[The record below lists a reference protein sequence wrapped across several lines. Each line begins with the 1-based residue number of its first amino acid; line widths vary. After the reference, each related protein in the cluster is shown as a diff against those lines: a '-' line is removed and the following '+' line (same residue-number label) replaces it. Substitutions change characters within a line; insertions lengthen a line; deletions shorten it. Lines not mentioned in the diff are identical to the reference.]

1 MLSPVVW
8 ATWEISLAFHP
19 ISLTSFNYKIIS
31 KILSNRFKPLLHKIV
46 SPAQPAF
53 LKSRSIHDNT
63 ILTHELFH
71 LMKQKKGNGGLMAL
85 KLEIEKA
92 FDSMELEFFAEN
104 SFFAWFTFYL
114 DSVDSTMHFH
124 HFILYSS
131 W

>member
-1 MLSPVVW
+1 
-8 ATWEISLAFHP
+8 
-19 ISLTSFNYKIIS
+19 
-31 KILSNRFKPLLHKIV
+31 
-46 SPAQPAF
+46 
-53 LKSRSIHDNT
+53 
-63 ILTHELFH
+63 
-71 LMKQKKGNGGLMAL
+71 MKQKKGNGGLMAL

-131 W
+131 